1 MTDVTAD
8 VYLGTIAR
16 NIADNIILSID
27 KMIAPDAGEL
37 KAAAAM
43 NVAAIMSRHAGLTGD
58 QTIELLRLC
67 IAADNQAS
75 AERETKKPRKTQGMT
90 ELEIELLTALEKANW
105 HLSDFYSGQPLTDNF
120 REKYLEPV
128 ISKANAAFF
137 AAKEGQR

>member
-1 MTDVTAD
+1 MTE
-8 VYLGTIAR
+8 TIAR

-67 IAADNQAS
+67 IAADNQAN
-75 AERETKKPRKTQGMT
+75 AERETKKPRKTQGQ
-90 ELEIELLTALEKANW
+90 
-105 HLSDFYSGQPLTDNF
+105 G
-120 REKYLEPV
+120 
-128 ISKANAAFF
+128 
-137 AAKEGQR
+137 